1 MLRDNEMEI
10 SLKNS
15 LGLLVR
21 AKLGFSW
28 TMFLFGVFVPLIRGD
43 TKWFFISL
51 ILAILTFGCSWFVL
65 PFFYNKVYVR
75 NLLLSGYT
83 PIDTH
88 SKEVL
93 IENGIIYDSSK
104 KVINISKQKN
114 QNNMIILI
122 ICLFLTFILSVV
134 YWNIRQNI
142 AQKEVEAIITKLERQ
157 EEVETML
164 KGMVWGKEQ

>member
-1 MLRDNEMEI
+1 M
-10 SLKNS
+10 
-15 LGLLVR
+15 
-21 AKLGFSW
+21 
-28 TMFLFGVFVPLIRGD
+28 
-43 TKWFFISL
+43 
-51 ILAILTFGCSWFVL
+51 

-75 NLLLSGYT
+75 NLLLSGFT
-83 PIDTH
+83 PIDTY